1 MDTNSK
7 GEGKGD
13 IDMCINCQEY
23 NSVVFHCG
31 IGVCRDPECL
41 FIPNPKNPYICTICN
56 KDLHKDILHI
66 HFSTNISFND
76 NDNICG

>member
-1 MDTNSK
+1 MDSK
-7 GEGKGD
+7 RE

-31 IGVCRDPECL
+31 IGICRDPECL
-41 FIPNPKNPYICTICN
+41 FIPNPDNPYICTICDN
-56 KDLHKDILHI
+56 DLHKDILHI
-66 HFSTNISFND
+66 HYHYSNIHLNEND